1 MTSVLRYQ
9 ATPIT
14 PKNIPKEQQGSQDLN
29 LLTKSEVHGRTCGNS
44 QELWGT
50 SCHEP

>member
-1 MTSVLRYQ
+1 MTLVLSYQ

-14 PKNIPKEQQGSQDLN
+14 PKRIPKEQQGSQDLS
-29 LLTKSEVHGRTCGNS
+29 LLTKSEAHGGTRGNS